1 MEEPFLNKELPT
13 IIRQLEKDNFY
24 VEVVSNGT
32 IMTEEIYEVITK
44 IRNFSITISFD
55 GADKENSQFLPQF
68 L

>member
-1 MEEPFLNKELPT
+1 
-13 IIRQLEKDNFY
+13 
-24 VEVVSNGT
+24 
-32 IMTEEIYEVITK
+32 MTEEIYEVITK